1 MDRFHA
7 KKEELT
13 PRRATAFSAGYDF
26 VSPTDFTIP
35 AHGTSEVI
43 DGEVSVELES
53 WDVLLVFV
61 RSSWGFKHGITL
73 VNGTGVIDADFY
85 PNTIKFKF
93 RNDSDEDFEVHKGD
107 RIAQGIIFRYGVV
120 EGDAD
125 YAVKV
130 NRTGGIGSTG
140 E

>member
-1 MDRFHA
+1 MNSFHA

-26 VSPTDFTIP
+26 VSPIDFRIP
-35 AHGTSEVI
+35 AHGVSEIV

-53 WDVLLVFV
+53 RDALLVFV

-93 RNDSDEDFEVHKGD
+93 RNDSDEDFEVRKGD
-107 RIAQGIIFRYGVV
+107 RIAQGIIVRYETA

-125 YAVKV
+125 YATKT